1 MVALRAHV
9 GVTVGKLSCAFDGC
23 LGGRLPPGGDV
34 RRSLIV
40 HYSGRTGS
48 ASLRA
53 AFVPG
58 EMRDS
63 RRTPRA
69 RAVRFFLFSMFAVPL
84 VSLLALWIFA
94 AAPTVSNAVA
104 DHYYNSGVRIIDT
117 GFASL
122 TAALPAEKHQAYL

>member
-1 MVALRAHV
+1 M
-9 GVTVGKLSCAFDGC
+9 
-23 LGGRLPPGGDV
+23 
-34 RRSLIV
+34 

-53 AFVPG
+53 DFVRG
-58 EMRDS
+58 EMADS
-63 RRTPRA
+63 RRTPRS
-69 RAVRFFLFSMFAVPL
+69 RPVRFFLFSMFAVPL

-94 AAPTVSNAVA
+94 AATTVSNAVA

-122 TAALPAEKHQAYL
+122 TAALPAEQTQS